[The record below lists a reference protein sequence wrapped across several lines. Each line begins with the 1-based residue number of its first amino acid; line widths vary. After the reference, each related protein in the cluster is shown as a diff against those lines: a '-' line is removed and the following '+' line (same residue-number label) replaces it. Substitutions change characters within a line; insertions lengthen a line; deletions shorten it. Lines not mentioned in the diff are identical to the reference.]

1 MAPPLTPLGVRAS
14 AAASML
20 AEGVPPEDI
29 GAAAGLANPEGGAW
43 DAPSLAR
50 LVDAVATRLE
60 GRASAAAREAAGA
73 SRARW
78 AGEAATL
85 SDAPPP
91 WWDPEAL
98 GALACALHASDGRGV
113 AGAGPGPALRA
124 SDLASIADVLATD
137 LGWRDDDAADLLW
150 CVHTASPHHA
160 GPRDRIDQA
169 RVERAAEIALAL
181 RHDHAW
187 SVRRCAVALAR
198 LLPAPDWDRGGLAGM
213 RAVEGCALL
222 AAALRAGG
230 ERGTKNDG
238 GHRSDAGGSS
248 SWWGSDE
255 EEEATDETD
264 LWVASRPERGVA
276 WGLADVASAVSSM
289 LDETDPDTPDT
300 PDTGSASRRAS
311 ESAPGESDRRD
322 HPPPSRALDPD
333 RSSKHTVSVSLGFPS
348 APAGQAR
355 VGGWHP
361 AQATLLAG
369 ALRGGFGWSLSDASR
384 VAAEALGWEGRDP
397 EVAAEAVSVAVGAD
411 VGWSLEDAAELFNA
425 LLAEAAADA
434 MEETKEK
441 TDEETLKNRDDDVY
455 DDDESGDETRAEEEE
470 DGSSVGASRRTRR
483 AKKTSRRRM
492 KHSRR
497 RRDRER
503 VGVGLARL
511 DLGSLDSAS
520 DAADLRE
527 IATFLAPACDAL
539 AGRWGWSPRTI
550 GSFLA
555 SVRVWDADAVAALF
569 RRLDRDWADSGLA
582 TLARSLMRWRGRAP
596 AEVAVVARALK
607 ERDPGWTGG
616 GPIGDAVGVEDEAA
630 FERAVACE
638 RAEKAASGGD
648 AGPPPAG
655 PGGAAGGRGGGRGE
669 GGPGASNE
677 RADPGYAADAD

>member
-1 MAPPLTPLGVRAS
+1 M
-14 AAASML
+14 
-20 AEGVPPEDI
+20 
-29 GAAAGLANPEGGAW
+29 
-43 DAPSLAR
+43 
-50 LVDAVATRLE
+50 
-60 GRASAAAREAAGA
+60 
-73 SRARW
+73 
-78 AGEAATL
+78 
-85 SDAPPP
+85 
-91 WWDPEAL
+91 
-98 GALACALHASDGRGV
+98 
-113 AGAGPGPALRA
+113 
-124 SDLASIADVLATD
+124 
-137 LGWRDDDAADLLW
+137 
-150 CVHTASPHHA
+150 
-160 GPRDRIDQA
+160 
-169 RVERAAEIALAL
+169 
-181 RHDHAW
+181 
-187 SVRRCAVALAR
+187 
-198 LLPAPDWDRGGLAGM
+198 
-213 RAVEGCALL
+213 
-222 AAALRAGG
+222 
-230 ERGTKNDG
+230 
-238 GHRSDAGGSS
+238 
-248 SWWGSDE
+248 
-255 EEEATDETD
+255 
-264 LWVASRPERGVA
+264 
-276 WGLADVASAVSSM
+276 
-289 LDETDPDTPDT
+289 
-300 PDTGSASRRAS
+300 
-311 ESAPGESDRRD
+311 
-322 HPPPSRALDPD
+322 
-333 RSSKHTVSVSLGFPS
+333 
-348 APAGQAR
+348 
-355 VGGWHP
+355 
-361 AQATLLAG
+361 
-369 ALRGGFGWSLSDASR
+369 
-384 VAAEALGWEGRDP
+384 
-397 EVAAEAVSVAVGAD
+397 SVAVGAD

-434 MEETKEK
+434 MEETKKK
-441 TDEETLKNRDDDVY
+441 TDEETPLQKDDDDVY
-455 DDDESGDETRAEEEE
+455 DDNESGDETRAEEEE

-616 GPIGDAVGVEDEAA
+616 SDRGRRRRRGRAA

-638 RAEKAASGGD
+638 RAEKAASGGGG
-648 AGPPPAG
+648 GPPPAG

>member
-113 AGAGPGPALRA
+113 AGGPGPALRA
-124 SDLASIADVLATD
+124 SDLASIADVLATE

-289 LDETDPDTPDT
+289 LDETDPDTLDT

-511 DLGSLDSAS
+511 DLGSLDYIGS

-596 AEVAVVARALK
+596 AEFAVVARALK

-616 GPIGDAVGVEDEAA
+616 GPIGDAVGVEDKAA
-630 FERAVACE
+630 FERAVAFE
-638 RAEKAASGGD
+638 SAEKAEEVRRREILSVGD
-648 AGPPPAG
+648 ADP
-655 PGGAAGGRGGGRGE
+655 GGRGGGRGE

>member
-113 AGAGPGPALRA
+113 AGGPGPALRA

-255 EEEATDETD
+255 EEEGTRARAGTTREGEDED
-264 LWVASRPERGVA
+264 GVC
-276 WGLADVASAVSSM
+276 
-289 LDETDPDTPDT
+289 
-300 PDTGSASRRAS
+300 
-311 ESAPGESDRRD
+311 
-322 HPPPSRALDPD
+322 
-333 RSSKHTVSVSLGFPS
+333 
-348 APAGQAR
+348 
-355 VGGWHP
+355 
-361 AQATLLAG
+361 
-369 ALRGGFGWSLSDASR
+369 SLSEFAMVLNAAGWVRDAMGCDANGIEYRVVSR
-384 VAAEALGWEGRDP
+384 GRG
-397 EVAAEAVSVAVGAD
+397 AV
-411 VGWSLEDAAELFNA
+411 EDART
-425 LLAEAAADA
+425 DA
-434 MEETKEK
+434 
-441 TDEETLKNRDDDVY
+441 Y
-455 DDDESGDETRAEEEE
+455 
-470 DGSSVGASRRTRR
+470 
-483 AKKTSRRRM
+483 
-492 KHSRR
+492 
-497 RRDRER
+497 
-503 VGVGLARL
+503 
-511 DLGSLDSAS
+511 
-520 DAADLRE
+520 
-527 IATFLAPACDAL
+527 
-539 AGRWGWSPRTI
+539 
-550 GSFLA
+550 
-555 SVRVWDADAVAALF
+555 F
-569 RRLDRDWADSGLA
+569 R
-582 TLARSLMRWRGRAP
+582 
-596 AEVAVVARALK
+596 ARA
-607 ERDPGWTGG
+607 RF
-616 GPIGDAVGVEDEAA
+616 V
-630 FERAVACE
+630 FRA
-638 RAEKAASGGD
+638 GH
-648 AGPPPAG
+648 
-655 PGGAAGGRGGGRGE
+655 GRGGTDERGRDCE
-669 GGPGASNE
+669 TTRTFA
-677 RADPGYAADAD
+677 R